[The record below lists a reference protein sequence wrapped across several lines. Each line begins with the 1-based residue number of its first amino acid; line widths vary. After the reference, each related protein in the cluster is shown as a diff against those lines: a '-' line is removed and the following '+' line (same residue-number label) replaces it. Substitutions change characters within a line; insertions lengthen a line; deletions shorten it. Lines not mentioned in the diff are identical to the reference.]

1 MMSISK
7 PATCSLLAAL
17 MLTGCV
23 ESAKITEPDLRIR
36 ATSVAKDRV
45 VGAHP
50 LVVRTYVLDAAGK
63 QQEVTG
69 ATCDLKSADIS
80 ARTTTP
86 RRLILPTYA
95 QGKRFAKRGA
105 PAPVAVTCR
114 GNGKAGTTRITPL
127 PFGAESKNA
136 TTSQSTGS
144 QGVSVRTTTLSGRMV
159 SATPWTYGSAVSV
172 VLR

>member
-1 MMSISK
+1 MMQALK

-17 MLTGCV
+17 TLAGCV
-23 ESAKITEPDLRIR
+23 QSAKITEPDLNVQ

-45 VGAHP
+45 VGTHP

-69 ATCDLKSADIS
+69 ASCDLRSADIS

-86 RRLILPTYA
+86 RRLFLPIYV

-114 GNGKAGTTRITPL
+114 GNGKTGSTRIEPL
-127 PFGAESKNA
+127 PFGTNSRNT
-136 TTSQSTGS
+136 TTSQASGT
-144 QGVSVRTTTLSGRMV
+144 QGVSVSTTTLSTRMV
-159 SATPWTYGSAVSV
+159 SATPWTYGSAVNV
-172 VLR
+172 VLK